1 MNYFPGEYIARLG
14 TNSAS
19 VMAGGQFD
27 SLLLSLASLIL
38 IFLLAPNF
46 VEEKIAREDIKHNQS
61 RSLATQN
68 LFRKNNFHFENNFLV
83 EENFQRITKT
93 SGRRKT

>member
-1 MNYFPGEYIARLG
+1 
-14 TNSAS
+14 
-19 VMAGGQFD
+19 MAGGQFD
-27 SLLLSLASLIL
+27 SLLLSLASLII

-68 LFRKNNFHFENNFLV
+68 LFRKNNFHFEKPDK
-83 EENFQRITKT
+83 R
-93 SGRRKT
+93 GRERRRETETEIKGSVLK